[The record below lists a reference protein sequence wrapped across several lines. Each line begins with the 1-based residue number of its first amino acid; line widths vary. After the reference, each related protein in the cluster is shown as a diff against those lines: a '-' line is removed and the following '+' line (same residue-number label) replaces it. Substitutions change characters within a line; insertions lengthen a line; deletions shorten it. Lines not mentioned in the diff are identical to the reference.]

1 MKNTERFRLAV
12 IAVGLFA
19 ALTAAQGA
27 NAKEVPVPINA
38 VYAPNGFDNNDDA
51 QVVVSAYLP
60 NLCYKAPRTQVAVRG
75 NTVYVTL
82 KALLDENSYCPEV
95 IVPILEPISLG
106 MLPPGMFRVVVNP
119 GTRFTAQTAIGVTE
133 ASASTIDD
141 YIYANVDHVE
151 VLPNSRHVIL
161 KGYNPSDCF
170 VYDRTEFMTNGR
182 DTISIL
188 PILKQIRTTCPRKM
202 VPFAIGVDV
211 PRGVPAAE
219 ILLHVRVMDG
229 KSVNAL
235 FQNR

>member
-1 MKNTERFRLAV
+1 MRNIVRFRLSIMALAAFTGLALGRV
-12 IAVGLFA
+12 AIANE
-19 ALTAAQGA
+19 AL
-27 NAKEVPVPINA
+27 VPVNA
-38 VYAPNGFDNNDDA
+38 VFAPNGFDNNDDA

-82 KALLDENSYCPEV
+82 KALVDQNSSCAEV
-95 IVPILEPISLG
+95 LVPILEPISLG
-106 MLPPGMFRVVVNP
+106 MLPAGHFNVVVNA
-119 GTRFTAQTAIGVTE
+119 GARYSAHTAIEVTE

-151 VLPNSRHVIL
+151 VVPNSRHMIL

-170 VYDRTEFMTNGR
+170 VYDRTEFLTNGR
-182 DTISIL
+182 DTISVL
-188 PILKQIRTTCPRKM
+188 PILKQIRTTCARKM
-202 VPFAIGVDV
+202 VPFTLMVDV
-211 PRGVPAAE
+211 PRGLPFAE

-235 FQNR
+235 FQN